1 MLNLEVLH
9 TIGKLVKDLRDFTC
23 AEEIEEMLFLL
34 QYDYINKEGS
44 PLYPVKTYIGENG
57 IHVVFISDLLKV
69 SEPLDVYSYSALF
82 KYYYIIEEYYKK
94 YSRCSSEEIKMMV
107 KEIIDTK
114 DLNEKYFVYDN
125 YDYRYIKKARHEV
138 RASKHIYVYY
148 LKAALVLLYIL
159 PLPSV
164 GIIHYYATIRP
175 MSEEK
180 YLFVYR
186 FLVIGVI
193 CFIIWL
199 IWTIKW
205 RRPTDYEIEHADQS
219 SNSNRVM

>member
-57 IHVVFISDLLKV
+57 IHIEYISDLLKV
-69 SEPLDVYSYSALF
+69 SKPLDVYSYSALF
-82 KYYYIIEEYYKK
+82 KYYYIIEEYYQK
-94 YSRCSSEEIKMMV
+94 YKRCSSEEIKMMV

-159 PLPSV
+159 PLIAL
-164 GIIHYYATIRP
+164 GILHYLSRIRTL
-175 MSEEK
+175 SEEK
-180 YLFVYR
+180 YIFAYR

-193 CFIIWL
+193 CFIVWL

-205 RRPTDYEIEHADQS
+205 RRPTDYEIEHMDQS
-219 SNSNRVM
+219 SYSN